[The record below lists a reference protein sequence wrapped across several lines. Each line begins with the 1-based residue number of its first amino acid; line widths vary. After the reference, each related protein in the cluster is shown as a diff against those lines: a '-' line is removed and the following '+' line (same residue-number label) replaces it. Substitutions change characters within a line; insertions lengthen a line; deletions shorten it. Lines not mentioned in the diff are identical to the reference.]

1 MRHVSKGNVAQTSL
15 ASSLA
20 GQPLNVFSALHNTVT
35 ESSEIRLYQVQRH
48 GQRFISQTQFL
59 SVKNYILRHYFF
71 CNSTTA
77 PPHCGR
83 HGPATK
89 QLHPHTVAGMVPQQ
103 HHCTPHCGR
112 HNPATAPLHPTLLR
126 ARYCNSTT
134 APHTAAGTIL
144 QAQSWATGSRHQA
157 MLSAILPN
165 TQVCARVLGKWQ
177 GSRIYTS

>member
-1 MRHVSKGNVAQTSL
+1 MHVSKGNVAQTSL

-20 GQPLNVFSALHNTVT
+20 CQPLNMFSALHNTVT

-59 SVKNYILRHYFF
+59 GVINYILRHYFF

-89 QLHPHTVAGMVPQQ
+89 QLHPHTVAGTVLQQ
-103 HHCTPHCGR
+103 HHCTPHCCR
-112 HNPATAPLHPTLLR
+112 HDPA
-126 ARYCNSTT
+126 STV
-134 APHTAAGTIL
+134 
-144 QAQSWATGSRHQA
+144 WATGSQYQA

-165 TQVCARVLGKWQ
+165 TQVCARVLGEWQ
-177 GSRIYTS
+177 GSRMYTS